1 MDVSVNLI
9 GWNCIIVRESDFRWG
24 FLKYSFIT
32 SEFCYALSCTTA
44 SQQIWFYMITC
55 VSSPG
60 CQMFALNMRFLRLQ
74 WFFVVLIRRDNNLA
88 LFLQHLID
96 MHSEKSK
103 QFIRGPVVNR
113 ILGTKGKY
121 NCLEHDYQE

>member
-1 MDVSVNLI
+1 MPNV
-9 GWNCIIVRESDFRWG
+9 CFEHEIIE
-24 FLKYSFIT
+24 
-32 SEFCYALSCTTA
+32 AP
-44 SQQIWFYMITC
+44 MI
-55 VSSPG
+55 
-60 CQMFALNMRFLRLQ
+60 
-74 WFFVVLIRRDNNLA
+74 FVVLLRCDDNLT

-113 ILGTKGKY
+113 ILGTKGKL